1 MNAAYAIF
9 CERLLG
15 KSQYVIPYRSVDFEE
30 RGRALLGLWD
40 GLPSGARHDRELVD
54 AWAKE
59 LEVSDWYRW
68 VPFAQRSR

>member
-15 KSQYVIPYRSVDFEE
+15 KSQYVIPYRSVGFEE